1 MIRLSLKYIRYFKE
15 QSLYVLF
22 GIIASVAILTAV
34 NSAFETNNR
43 MELER
48 IRDYE
53 GDYHFYYNHLRTEDI
68 DRA

>member
-34 NSAFETNNR
+34 NSAFETNNK
-43 MELER
+43 MEL
-48 IRDYE
+48 
-53 GDYHFYYNHLRTEDI
+53 
-68 DRA
+68 